1 MAYIDGE
8 RVLIERRRLGLN
20 QDVLAHRA
28 GLSSGSYISQIEN
41 EHADNVGL
49 RVVFSLAEAL
59 GVSAAYLLGFTDDP
73 LAQMDDVAVVRDQ
86 GVHYV
91 VNELIEI
98 YEDLSPEQ
106 RQALLYVARQFRD
119 ANTPRII
126 E

>member
-1 MAYIDGE
+1 MAYINGE
-8 RVLIERRRLGLN
+8 RVLIERRRLGMN
-20 QDVLAHRA
+20 QDVLARRA
-28 GLSSGSYISQIEN
+28 GLSAGSYISQIEN

-49 RVVFSLAEAL
+49 RVVFSLADAL

-73 LAQMDDVAVVRDQ
+73 LAQMDDAQVVRDPGQ
-86 GVHYV
+86 RYV
-91 VNELIEI
+91 VNELMEI

-106 RQALLYVARQFRD
+106 RQTLLYVARQFRD